1 MKRQE
6 IKPAEGA
13 SVLNPKTGQ
22 PLKEKGE
29 RVIWGSYWDR
39 RLAEG
44 SIVLVKG
51 SLKNAIDKQQ
61 KVKTALAEK
70 EAKAKKA
77 GAKNASEEG

>member
-6 IKPAEGA
+6 IKPAKGS
-13 SVLNPKTGQ
+13 SVLNPKTGA

-51 SLKNAIDKQQ
+51 SLKDAIEKQ
-61 KVKTALAEK
+61 KKAKAEAD
-70 EAKAKKA
+70 AKAKKE
-77 GAKNASEEG
+77 GATNARQEG